1 MNVLKDDFK
10 DLWEILKY
18 PFFLIGTVI
27 FVLLS
32 FYLRKTG
39 LNPKSLWLDDAWV
52 ALAGKVSNFEQLRT
66 IIGSSPIGFALLIK
80 VLHSVIHDPEISV
93 QILPF
98 FSGLIL
104 IPFLGIVLKK
114 VTGNVYLA
122 LSGSFIISISP
133 PIALYSI
140 RVKQF
145 TFDALMVTFFLLI
158 SVCILGQKKSV
169 KEDKKFIYLCLS
181 SLLLGVFSYT
191 SLFFSGI
198 LIGVL
203 FLKDLFL
210 VHKKKRKLDYKKIY
224 VFILYLGSLLLM
236 YVFLLKGQTNNNLQN
251 YWKDSFLPY
260 NDGFSRIIKFYIA
273 GIFNFITKAF
283 PVYFGNILEKEIYF
297 FNIGYYLQF
306 LVIIFFMLLGFLYLF
321 KSSNLKV
328 LGISLFLFYLV
339 PIFLSAVHKYPLG
352 AKATRLEIYSY
363 PLTIFLFFTGA
374 HCFYTLIK
382 KTIFE
387 REVALNGKE
396 LSKYFTEQMVSC
408 IFLSFLIMMMII
420 LIWNNTKRVYYTSSE
435 QCISEAVSLV
445 ERNEGNVIV
454 YPLASMAFGYY
465 TKEAVDFVS
474 DSGYSSGFN
483 IKMNKENYHVLPFI
497 RGFRSD
503 PTMLEESLRNI
514 PYEEY
519 DDIYYIASH
528 YSNESSNYIEDFIL
542 NNGDYKK
549 ETVISSNSCKVE
561 KFTK

>member
-39 LNPKSLWLDDAWV
+39 LNPQSLWLDDAWV

-169 KEDKKFIYLCLS
+169 KEDKKFIFLCLS

-224 VFILYLGSLLLM
+224 VFILYLGSL
-236 YVFLLKGQTNNNLQN
+236 
-251 YWKDSFLPY
+251 
-260 NDGFSRIIKFYIA
+260 
-273 GIFNFITKAF
+273 
-283 PVYFGNILEKEIYF
+283 
-297 FNIGYYLQF
+297 
-306 LVIIFFMLLGFLYLF
+306 
-321 KSSNLKV
+321 
-328 LGISLFLFYLV
+328 
-339 PIFLSAVHKYPLG
+339 
-352 AKATRLEIYSY
+352 
-363 PLTIFLFFTGA
+363 
-374 HCFYTLIK
+374 
-382 KTIFE
+382 
-387 REVALNGKE
+387 
-396 LSKYFTEQMVSC
+396 
-408 IFLSFLIMMMII
+408 
-420 LIWNNTKRVYYTSSE
+420 
-435 QCISEAVSLV
+435 
-445 ERNEGNVIV
+445 
-454 YPLASMAFGYY
+454 
-465 TKEAVDFVS
+465 
-474 DSGYSSGFN
+474 
-483 IKMNKENYHVLPFI
+483 
-497 RGFRSD
+497 
-503 PTMLEESLRNI
+503 
-514 PYEEY
+514 
-519 DDIYYIASH
+519 
-528 YSNESSNYIEDFIL
+528 
-542 NNGDYKK
+542 
-549 ETVISSNSCKVE
+549 
-561 KFTK
+561 